1 MPTDRGPPVRGGGFE
16 PRPGFRDPPTEDFLE
31 IPATTSAPVQ
41 APTVSDE
48 LVMMKKYA
56 HHIKHNHEKLA
67 QSVESIEKSLKEQTI
82 ALKADLTKFEQTKA
96 AVEGALDK
104 CKGRVKLN
112 VGGVKY
118 ETTLTTLTADGD
130 NSMLGSMFSG
140 RHELQTNDEGEVFI
154 DRDGKHFGYIL
165 NMLRD
170 ASVEVPLKDRAAF
183 QTELCYHGITAK
195 RCQRL
200 IKFVDANGH
209 EASLDPYGRAVG
221 RHCNH

>member
-1 MPTDRGPPVRGGGFE
+1 MPRNRATSEEFVEVHEEPVKRTIAE
-16 PRPGFRDPPTEDFLE
+16 ELE
-31 IPATTSAPVQ
+31 Q
-41 APTVSDE
+41 
-48 LVMMKKYA
+48 MKTYA
-56 HHIKHNHEKLA
+56 GWIKANYEKLA
-67 QSVESIEKSLKEQTI
+67 LSAENIEKALNENTI
-82 ALKADLTKFEQTKA
+82 ALQTDMAKFAQTKA

-140 RHELQTNDEGEVFI
+140 RHKLHTNDDGEVFI
-154 DRDGKHFGYIL
+154 DRDGTHFGYIL

-170 ASVEVPLKDRAAF
+170 ANVEVPMKDRAAF
-183 QTELCYHGITAK
+183 QAELCYHGITAK

-200 IKFVDANGH
+200 VKYVDASGN
-209 EASLDPYGRAVG
+209 EVQLDAYGRQRYPG
-221 RHCNH
+221 Y

>member
-1 MPTDRGPPVRGGGFE
+1 MPRNRGTSEEFVEVQEEPVKRTIAE
-16 PRPGFRDPPTEDFLE
+16 ELE
-31 IPATTSAPVQ
+31 Q
-41 APTVSDE
+41 
-48 LVMMKKYA
+48 MKNYA
-56 HHIKHNHEKLA
+56 GWIKANYEKLA
-67 QSVESIEKSLKEQTI
+67 LSAENIEKALNENTVALQTDM
-82 ALKADLTKFEQTKA
+82 AKFARTKA

-140 RHELQTNDEGEVFI
+140 RHELHTNDDGEVFI
-154 DRDGKHFGYIL
+154 DRDGTHFGYIL

-170 ASVEVPLKDRAAF
+170 ANVEVPIKDRAAF
-183 QTELCYHGITAK
+183 QAELCYHGITAK

-200 IKFVDANGH
+200 VKYVDASGN
-209 EASLDPYGRAVG
+209 EVQLDAYGRQRYAG
-221 RHCNH
+221 Y